1 MDYAQRLLA
10 DRLAAAYASGVL
22 RGAARRRF
30 EALLPSHPALRAALA
45 AWNDR
50 LMPLTAGLEPVAP
63 PPSVWTRIV
72 ARLDG
77 TAAAPRDAPSAMA
90 AAGARGLGFWRALAG
105 FASVAALTLAVL
117 LATPT
122 ASAPPVLVVLTAT
135 GASDSPGM
143 PARPPIAIVAS
154 YMPSS
159 GEMVAMPVAPM
170 ASMPDRSLHLWAVP
184 AGGGAPRSLG
194 LVTSDGGV
202 MPLPAKVLEGATQ
215 LAVSLEPKGGAPGP
229 APTGPVVYAGA
240 IKPAR

>member
-50 LMPLTAGLEPVAP
+50 LMPLTDVLEPVAP
-63 PPSVWTRIV
+63 PPSVWARIV

-77 TAAAPRDAPSAMA
+77 TATAPRDA
-90 AAGARGLGFWRALAG
+90 AGATGTRGLGFWRALAG

-117 LATPT
+117 LAAPT
-122 ASAPPVLVVLTAT
+122 SSPPPVLVVLTAT
-135 GASDSPGM
+135 GAGDQPGM
-143 PARPPIAIVAS
+143 PARPPVAIVAS

-170 ASMPDRSLHLWAVP
+170 ASMPDRSLHLWAIP

-194 LVTSDGGV
+194 LVTSEGGV
-202 MPLPAKVLEGATQ
+202 MPMPAKALEGAAQ

>member
-22 RGAARRRF
+22 RGGARRRF
-30 EALLPSHPALRAALA
+30 EALLPSHPALRAALV

-50 LMPLTAGLEPVAP
+50 LMPLTGVLEPVAP

-77 TAAAPRDAPSAMA
+77 TALQRDPA
-90 AAGARGLGFWRALAG
+90 AATGAIGARGLGFWRALAG

-117 LATPT
+117 LAAPPA
-122 ASAPPVLVVLTAT
+122 ASPSPVLVVLAAT
-135 GASDSPGM
+135 GAGDAPGM
-143 PARPPIAIVAS
+143 PAGPPTAIVAS

-159 GEMVAMPVAPM
+159 GELVAMPVAPM
-170 ASMPDRSLHLWAVP
+170 ASMPDRSLHLWAIP
-184 AGGGAPRSLG
+184 GDGGAPRSLG
-194 LVTSDGGV
+194 LVTAEGGV
-202 MPLPAKVLEGATQ
+202 MPMPAKALDGATQ
-215 LAVSLEPKGGAPGP
+215 LAVSLEPKGGSPGP

-240 IKPAR
+240 IRPGR